1 MFPTTLIIGLGGVG
15 SRITTG
21 IYKQFMDRNPSKDD
35 KANFTCLCFDTDA
48 GDIKNYL
55 EVLPREN
62 VVQTS
67 SSESITIGQYI
78 NRIKDQTD
86 VESWFDTS
94 SDVIIKMKLN
104 EGAGQVRMAS
114 RLAYMSAIS
123 EGKLN
128 VIDRSIMELLKTDP
142 ARHEGNDIK
151 VHIICSLAGGTGA
164 GSFLQTAYY
173 VKDVMRSLNIDAPK
187 IIGYFVLGD
196 VLCHDKEANL
206 NGKQQENTR
215 SNTYACMK
223 ELAAFTN
230 RKGIQLIK
238 DLDFEYKIGQEDKH
252 LPTNDPYDLCYM
264 IDFTNTDGTNIGDM
278 KIYYDQVKDFVYM
291 NAISPMGDK
300 YRSKK
305 INDTIQEI
313 QTDGKGRFAA
323 IGVSKMVFPVE
334 DLYKYFAVQRLVD
347 NLSSTWVTIDNNFK
361 TEYEEYKKKQKE
373 GIVTDVEPER
383 GDYFV
388 RNLAVKA
395 TSGSGI
401 EGIEFKNIYES
412 TQEKPQGEKS
422 ERFLM
427 EIEKYINEEVVDK
440 NPTFTANYNNCL
452 FDGFGDGDDI
462 DNDRE
467 TIINQEKKLRAFKDE
482 AFRLIDSSRKGVIT
496 ECFLQDAG
504 QASYVS
510 KDTSKTQHHLN
521 THILTPEKEMHPL
534 AVRYFLYKV
543 RDGIKSRLEGL
554 GEEGG
559 LKSANDNKYK
569 EITEG
574 YDNIYDVD
582 DDKLSPN
589 DHKENAPEALTIWYD
604 KASFFNKKEL
614 KTFKEDYLTNANAQR
629 ENIKEYTK
637 KRLLQY
643 VLEGLQDQIR
653 QLIEESE
660 GFFLRLPDT
669 IRNLQNQCN
678 DLLEK
683 HEGNADPTSKY
694 VLAAKDIKE
703 GLYEEDIKKTDSLF
717 FPPDISARI
726 YRTMFENTKMALEQN
741 TSLGKLKDDEEAAE
755 AKEKKLIEANNKLF
769 DGVIGQQIK
778 VMKKTSPQYMEMN
791 ILQALKKEGE
801 LRKSTSEEV
810 FTYMKSKIKELG
822 EMAVIRGAYNITT
835 NPFSR
840 YMNSWGI
847 NNFNGILDNEK
858 DNLFLPNNAQ
868 AEDKADCE
876 ANHFYSQYELVRVN
890 SVSLLKLEE
899 NFKGFTKVKADD
911 KQDGHVGSYLKAYQD
926 INNRI
931 LAGEPDFS
939 RHLDKHWQ
947 LPAYMPNIGETM
959 DDITNNI
966 FKALYYGLLFDKFSV
981 VNNSGEDY
989 WYYKGNNPKYIS
1001 DFNGYFVSFGQSANL
1016 EAGLNELFERGLIDN
1031 PSMVDYINEC
1041 VIEEWKAAKTE
1052 WQRTPRPA
1060 GTDVLDLMK
1069 QHTLIKKMM
1078 SEFNYGDIYNKWSG
1092 HNWFSFLSCSNNT
1105 VLSRTINNLK
1115 KKCFNDLMDH
1125 ILDIFEPST
1134 NTYNLCET
1142 MFETIPDNMMKEAAL
1157 TELEQYKNSKKFALR
1172 NPTR

>member
-1 MFPTTLIIGLGGVG
+1 MFPTTLIIGIGGVG

-21 IYKQFMDRNPSKDD
+21 IYKQFLDRNPSEDD

-48 GDIKNYL
+48 GDIKKYL

-67 SSESITIGQYI
+67 SSESITVGQYI

-123 EGKLN
+123 EEKLN
-128 VIDRSIMELLKTDP
+128 VIDRSIIELLKTDP
-142 ARHEGNDIK
+142 ARHEGNEIK

-238 DLDFEYKIGQEDKH
+238 DLDFEYKIGQEDKR

-291 NAISPMGDK
+291 NAISPMGDTQ
-300 YRSKK
+300 RSFM
-305 INDTIQEI
+305 INNVIQQI
-313 QTDGKGRFAA
+313 QTQGKGRFAA
-323 IGVSKMVFPVE
+323 IGVSKMIFPVE
-334 DLYKYFAVQRLVD
+334 DLYNYFAIQRLVD
-347 NLSSTWVTIDNNFK
+347 NLSSTWVTIDNNFNE
-361 TEYEEYKKKQKE
+361 EYKEYKKKQKE
-373 GIVTDVEPER
+373 GIETNVEPER
-383 GDYFV
+383 GKYFIE
-388 RNLAVKA
+388 NLVNKA
-395 TSGSGI
+395 ASGSGA
-401 EGIEFKNIYES
+401 EGLEFKNIYES
-412 TQEKPQGEKS
+412 TQEKPVGEKS
-422 ERFLM
+422 EKFLIAV
-427 EIEKYINEEVVDK
+427 ENYINKMVDEK
-440 NPTFTANYNNCL
+440 NPVLVQNYNNCY
-452 FDGFGDGDDI
+452 FEGFGDSDDQE
-462 DNDRE
+462 NDSD
-467 TIINQEKKLRAFKDE
+467 TIKNQEKKLRTYRDEVFAFVESNK
-482 AFRLIDSSRKGVIT
+482 KGVIS
-496 ECFLQDAG
+496 ECFLIDADK
-504 QASYVS
+504 ASRVS
-510 KDTSKTQHHLN
+510 KDTNNTQHHLN

-543 RDGIKSRLEGL
+543 RDGIKSRLEGV
-554 GEEGG
+554 GDEGG
-559 LKSANDNKYK
+559 LKSANKNKEK
-569 EITEG
+569 EIKEG

-582 DDKLSPN
+582 DDRLSPD
-589 DHKENAPEALTIWYD
+589 DHKESAPEALDIWYK
-604 KASFFNKKEL
+604 KASIFNKKEL
-614 KTFKEDYLTNANAQR
+614 KSFKEDYCKYANAQR
-629 ENIKEYTK
+629 DNLKEYAK
-637 KRLLQY
+637 KRLLQH

-660 GFFLRLPDT
+660 GFFKRLPDT
-669 IRNLQNQCN
+669 IRNLQDQCN

-683 HEGNADPTSKY
+683 HEGKADPTSKY

-703 GLYEEDIKKTDSLF
+703 VLYEEDIKKTDSLF

-726 YRTMFENTKMALEQN
+726 YRAMFDNTKLALEQN

-755 AKEKKLIEANNKLF
+755 AKEKELIEANNKLF
-769 DGVIGQQIK
+769 EGVIGQQIK
-778 VMKKTSPQYMEMN
+778 VMKKSAPQYLEMN
-791 ILQALKKEGE
+791 ILQALKREGE
-801 LRKSTSEEV
+801 LRKSTEAAA
-810 FTYMKSKIKELG
+810 FTYMKTKIKELG
-822 EMAVIRGAYNITT
+822 DMAVIRGAYNINTQL
-835 NPFSR
+835 NR
-840 YMNSWGI
+840 YINSWGI
-847 NNFNGILDNEK
+847 NNFRGITEEDKNA
-858 DNLFLPNNAQ
+858 LFLPDNAQ
-868 AEDKADCE
+868 PEDIADCE
-876 ANHFYSQYELVRVN
+876 PNAFYSQYELVRVN
-890 SVSLLKLEE
+890 SVSLLELEK
-899 NFKGFTKVKADD
+899 NFKGFSKVKADD

-931 LAGEPDFS
+931 LAGEPDYS

-1001 DFNGYFVSFGQSANL
+1001 DFNGYYVSFGQSANL

-1031 PSMVDYINEC
+1031 PSMVDYINDC
-1041 VIEEWKAAKTE
+1041 AIEEWKAAKTE

-1060 GTDVLDLMK
+1060 GTNVLDLMK
-1069 QHTLIKKMM
+1069 DHTLVKKMM
-1078 SEFNYGDIYNKWSG
+1078 SGFNYGDIYNKWNG

-1115 KKCFNDLMDH
+1115 KKCFDDLMDH
-1125 ILDIFEPST
+1125 ILEIFEPST
-1134 NTYNLCET
+1134 NTYNLCKA
-1142 MFETIPDNMMKEAAL
+1142 MFETIPDNVMKEAAL
-1157 TELEQYKNSKKFALR
+1157 TELEQYKNSHKFALR
-1172 NPTR
+1172 NPTK